1 MAILRSSNDKTPGIR
16 TFQIQRTAASSWH
29 TVKYIR
35 RDKFKSRFL
44 KHRWMC
50 ACPDFM
56 HRHMH
61 ANTHCAHIKRIRA
74 FAQHL
79 GGVSAIPRGVTVEIP
94 DTVPAAPVPKLVIAR
109 K

>member
-1 MAILRSSNDKTPGIR
+1 
-16 TFQIQRTAASSWH
+16 
-29 TVKYIR
+29 
-35 RDKFKSRFL
+35 
-44 KHRWMC
+44 
-50 ACPDFM
+50 M